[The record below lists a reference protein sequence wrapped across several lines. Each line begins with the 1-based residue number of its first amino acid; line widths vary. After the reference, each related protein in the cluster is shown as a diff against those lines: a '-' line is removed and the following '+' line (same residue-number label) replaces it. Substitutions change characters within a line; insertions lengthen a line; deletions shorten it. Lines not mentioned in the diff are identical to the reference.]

1 MSSFK
6 GSYTHSVDGKGR
18 LNLPAKL
25 RKYVSPDNNDTYIV
39 TRGFEQCLF
48 VYPLDEWA
56 KVEARL
62 RELSNYNPEHRMF
75 LRNLLEMANE
85 VQLDSQARL
94 MVPSDLR
101 EYAKIRGEVRIIG
114 TLDKI
119 ELWDPGEYEKY
130 RSGQT
135 ETYEEIA
142 QKVMK

>member
-6 GSYTHSVDGKGR
+6 GSYTHSVDEKGR

-25 RKYVSPDNNDTYIV
+25 RKYVSAENNDTYVV

-48 VYPLDEWA
+48 IYPLDEWT

-62 RELSNYNPEHRMF
+62 RELSNYNAEHRMF

-85 VQLDSQARL
+85 AQLDSQARL
-94 MVPSDLR
+94 SIPSELR
-101 EYAKIRGEVRIIG
+101 DYAKIGGEVRIIG

-119 ELWDPGEYEKY
+119 ELWNPEVYEKY
-130 RSGQT
+130 KVSQAESY
-135 ETYEEIA
+135 ETIA
-142 QKVMK
+142 EKVMK

>member
-6 GSYTHSVDGKGR
+6 GSYTHSVDQKGR
-18 LNLPAKL
+18 LNLPSKL
-25 RKYVSPDNNDTYIV
+25 RKYVSPENNDTYVV

-62 RELSNYNPEHRMF
+62 RELSNYNAEHRMF

-85 VQLDSQARL
+85 VTLDSQARL
-94 MVPSDLR
+94 SIPSELR
-101 EYAKIRGEVRIIG
+101 EYAKIGGEVRIIG

-119 ELWDPGEYEKY
+119 ELWNPGEYEKY
-130 RSGQT
+130 RSSQSESY
-135 ETYEEIA
+135 ETIA
-142 QKVMK
+142 AKVMK

>member
-6 GSYTHSVDGKGR
+6 GSYTHSVDEKGR

-25 RKYVSPDNNDTYIV
+25 RKYVSPDNNDTYVV

-101 EYAKIRGEVRIIG
+101 EYAKIRGDVRIIG

-119 ELWDPGEYEKY
+119 ELWDPAVYEKY

>member
-85 VQLDSQARL
+85 VQLNSQARL

-119 ELWDPGEYEKY
+119 ELWNPAEYEKY

-142 QKVMK
+142 QKVMR

>member
-6 GSYTHSVDGKGR
+6 GSYTHSVDDKGR

-25 RKYVSPDNNDTYIV
+25 RKYVSPENNDTYVV

-62 RELSNYNPEHRMF
+62 RELSNYNAEHRMF

-85 VQLDSQARL
+85 ATLDSQARL
-94 MVPSDLR
+94 SVPSELR

-119 ELWDPGEYEKY
+119 ELWDPEIYEKY
-130 RSGQT
+130 RSSQT
-135 ETYEEIA
+135 DSYETIA
-142 QKVMK
+142 EKVMK

>member
-119 ELWDPGEYEKY
+119 ELWNPAEYEKY
-130 RSGQT
+130 RSGQS

>member
-6 GSYTHSVDGKGR
+6 GSYTHSVDDKGR

-25 RKYVSPDNNDTYIV
+25 RKYVSPENNDTYVV

-62 RELSNYNPEHRMF
+62 RELSNYNAEHRMF

-85 VQLDSQARL
+85 ATLDSQARL
-94 MVPSDLR
+94 SVPSELR

-119 ELWDPGEYEKY
+119 ELWNPEIYEKY
-130 RSGQT
+130 RSSQADSY
-135 ETYEEIA
+135 ETIA
-142 QKVMK
+142 EKVMK